1 MIVFCEPLRWNQEH
15 VPVNRSL
22 LEAVRLAYPD
32 EEIRVYGEKQH
43 LVHLSGGPKGGRLED
58 VEFVP
63 LELPARHATLR
74 YRLLPDVRLT
84 RFMLNRFK
92 RDEHNL
98 LIFTSITVTILW
110 TLRLFVKNVDVWAI
124 YHSGLQTLVGWR
136 SRNPLKRIQD
146 LETAIR
152 FACKGQI
159 QLIVLEKPILD
170 TINHKIPELNDCV
183 HLIDHPIPPGKFE
196 VAPLRLEAPL
206 QFGFLGL
213 ATKQKGIFAFID
225 VAAKV
230 KNKFAEKAD
239 FHVIGRLHQ
248 DIDTEYLPAI
258 DCLTTKP
265 SKLRLKR
272 ELYEKLVRRMH
283 YVCLFFEGRQYDVT
297 ASGVLLDCIGRE
309 KPIVTS
315 DIALFHRLEE
325 QYGDIGLICKDGNYE
340 KMIAKLIENPDP
352 QRYRRQ
358 VENLRKAKNARSPSQ
373 LALKIKALRI
383 QTGCAADQR
392 PCKGEK

>member
-32 EEIRVYGEKQH
+32 EDIRVYGEKRH
-43 LVHLSGGPKGGRLED
+43 LVHLSGGPKGDRLEG

-63 LELPARHATLR
+63 LELPARHATLG

-84 RFMLNRFK
+84 RSMLNRLNRDK
-92 RDEHNL
+92 RNL
-98 LIFTSITVTILW
+98 LIFASITVTILW

-146 LETAIR
+146 LETAVR
-152 FACKGQI
+152 GACAGRI

-170 TINHKIPELNDCV
+170 TINSKMPEVGACV
-183 HLIDHPIPPGKFE
+183 HLIEHPLPPGRFE
-196 VAPLRLEAPL
+196 VVPVRLETPL

-213 ATKQKGIFAFID
+213 GTKQKGIFAFID
-225 VAAKV
+225 VASKI
-230 KNKFAEKAD
+230 KKRYPGRAD

-248 DIDTEYLPAI
+248 DIDREEMSAI
-258 DCLTTKP
+258 DWLTTKP
-265 SKLRLKR
+265 SGHRLDR
-272 ELYEKLVRRMH
+272 DLYEKLVRQLH

-315 DIALFHRLEE
+315 NVALFKTLEE
-325 QYGDIGLICKDGNYE
+325 RYGDIGFICKDGQYE
-340 KMIAKLIENPDP
+340 RMIAKLIEKPDP

-358 VENLRKAKNARSPSQ
+358 VKNLRKAKNARSPAQ
-373 LALKIKALRI
+373 LALKIKAIRN
-383 QTGCAADQR
+383 QTGCVA
-392 PCKGEK
+392 